1 MDNYVGKTLNGCYEI
16 QEIIGVGGMAV
27 VYKAYDNM
35 SQRTVAIKIMKD
47 EFLADEDFKRRF
59 KNESKAVALLS
70 HPNIVKVYDVS
81 FGDKLQY
88 MVMEYIDGI
97 SLKEYIAQQGSLTF
111 KETVH
116 FTTQI
121 LRAMQHAH
129 DKGIVHRDIKPQNIM
144 LLHNGLIKVTDF
156 GIARF
161 SRSDTRTMTGKAI
174 GSVHYISP
182 EQARGEATDERADI
196 YSVGVMLY
204 EMMTG
209 QLPFQSDNAVSV
221 AIMQLQADA
230 KKPSE
235 INPEIP
241 PALEEI
247 TMKAMQKNPAERYSS
262 ASEMLADFKTFRE
275 NPNVRFNYALYGD
288 NQATRPIDPADLKK
302 HIAADNYNKKDSG
315 KVVTRQMKNKLQVLK
330 YIAVACVT
338 VCIILMIVCIA
349 FASGGDKY
357 ECPDLSGMTY
367 EEVERLYGDYF
378 GDIIV
383 EAKYDNSHEIGT
395 VIAQSIFEGEKIK
408 EGTNITI
415 TISKG
420 TAGDE
425 TRVPNLSGKTIEE
438 ATELINIADLI
449 LKIEKE
455 ENSLYAQGAVIRTE
469 PAANTL
475 VYRKSVVTVYVN
487 ELKDSDNS
495 NAVKV
500 PNIKFQTYS
509 DAVKM
514 LEIAGL
520 EIGEVTKANSNYPEN
535 TIIVQAIKGDTYVEK
550 GSKIDLV
557 ISNGIKVPII
567 EFVLPRFATRVEGDI
582 VVYCNSQRQDELT
595 LNKMLLAGNK
605 ISIDLSNSVQNIDPN
620 AGTFKYEIHVVSPQI
635 DKVIF
640 TCEVD
645 FTTGEM
651 TNPISYVYSY
661 VPEVTGRDVENA
673 RALLESYGFVVETER
688 ILVEGNSAPVV
699 SQQYPEA
706 TESVVLTN
714 DFIARLI
721 VVVGEDYIG

>member
-47 EFLADEDFKRRF
+47 EFLTDEDFKRRF

-97 SLKEYIAQQGSLTF
+97 SLKEYIAQQGVLTW

-121 LRAMQHAH
+121 LKAMQHAH

-161 SRSDTRTMTGKAI
+161 SRSDTKTMTGKAI

-209 QLPFQSDNAVSV
+209 QVPFQSDNVVSV

-235 INPEIP
+235 INPDIP

-247 TMKAMQKNPAERYSS
+247 TMKAMKKNPAERYSS
-262 ASEMLADFKTFRE
+262 ASEMLGDFKMFRE
-275 NPNVRFNYALYGD
+275 NPNVRFNYNLHND
-288 NQATRPIDPADLKK
+288 SQATKAINTDELKR
-302 HIAADNYNKKDSG
+302 INDNDKD
-315 KVVTRQMKNKLQVLK
+315 KTETKIVTRQMKNKLQLLK
-330 YIAVACVT
+330 YIAIACVT
-338 VCIILMIVCIA
+338 VCIVLLIVCIA
-349 FASGGDKY
+349 FASSDAQY
-357 ECPDLSGMTY
+357 ECPGLNGLTY
-367 EEVERLYGDYF
+367 EEVESAYGAVF

-383 EAKYDNSHEIGT
+383 EAKYDNTHEIGT
-395 VIAQSIFEGEKIK
+395 VIAQSIAKGEKIK

-425 TRVPNLSGKTIEE
+425 TRVPNLSGKTLEE
-438 ATELINIADLI
+438 ATELINIADLV
-449 LKIEKE
+449 LRIEKE
-455 ENSLYAQGAVIRTE
+455 ENSLYSPGVVIRTE

-475 VYRKSVVTVYVN
+475 VYRKSVVTIYINEGGESTKVN
-487 ELKDSDNS
+487 
-495 NAVKV
+495 KV
-500 PNIKFQTYS
+500 PNVKYQTYD
-509 DAVKM
+509 DAVRA
-514 LEIAGL
+514 LTLAGL
-520 EIGEVTKANSNYPEN
+520 EVGEVTEANSNYPKGMV
-535 TIIVQAIKGDTYVEK
+535 ISQAIKGDTMVEE
-550 GSKIDLV
+550 GSKIDIV
-557 ISNGIKVPII
+557 ISNGIKVPVI
-567 EFVLPRFATRVEGDI
+567 EFTLPKFPTRVEGDI
-582 VVYCNSQRQDELT
+582 IVYCNSQRQDDLT
-595 LNKMLLAGNK
+595 LSGMLLAGNK
-605 ISIDLSNSVQNIDPN
+605 VSVDLSTSIQNIDPEK
-620 AGTFKYEIHVVSPQI
+620 GPYKYEIHVVSPKI

-640 TCEVD
+640 SCDVD
-645 FTTGEM
+645 FTTGE
-651 TNPISYVYSY
+651 TTDKKSYVYSF
-661 VPEVTGRDVENA
+661 VPDVKGRSVESA
-673 RALLESYGFVVETER
+673 RAILESYGFAVEEER
-688 ILVEGNSAPVV
+688 VTVEGASAPIV
-699 SQQYPEA
+699 SEQYPDSS
-706 TESVVLTN
+706 ESVYLTS
-714 DFIARLI
+714 AVTVRLI
-721 VVVGEDYIG
+721 VTVGEEYIVE

>member
-97 SLKEYIAQQGSLTF
+97 SLKEYIAQQGVLTW

-121 LRAMQHAH
+121 LKAMQHAH

-161 SRSDTRTMTGKAI
+161 SRSDTKTMTGKAI

-235 INPEIP
+235 INPDVP
-241 PALEEI
+241 AALEEI
-247 TMKAMQKNPAERYSS
+247 TLKAMKKNPAERYSS
-262 ASEMLADFKTFRE
+262 ASEMLADFKMFKE
-275 NPNVRFNYALYGD
+275 NPNVRFNYELETSD
-288 NQATRPIDPADLKK
+288 NQATRTINTADLKRVT
-302 HIAADNYNKKDSG
+302 DSEKKENG
-315 KVVTRQMKNKLQVLK
+315 KIVTRQMKNKLQLLK
-330 YIAVACVT
+330 YVAIACVT
-338 VCIILMIVCIA
+338 VCIVLLIVCIA
-349 FASGGDKY
+349 FASGETKY
-357 ECPDLSGMTY
+357 ECPDLSGLTY
-367 EEVERLYGDYF
+367 EEVERAYGDVF

-383 EAKYDNSHEIGT
+383 EAKYDNTHEIGT
-395 VIAQSIFEGEKIK
+395 VIGQSIADGDKIK

-425 TRVPNLSGKTIEE
+425 TRVPNLSGKTLEE

-455 ENSLYAQGAVIRTE
+455 ENNLYAPGVVIRTE
-469 PAANTL
+469 PVANTL
-475 VYRKSVVTVYVN
+475 VYRKSVVTIYIN
-487 ELKDSDNS
+487 EGVDNTKT
-495 NAVKV
+495 NKV
-500 PNIKFQTYS
+500 PNIKYQTFE
-509 DAVKM
+509 DAERA
-514 LEIAGL
+514 LSIAGL
-520 EIGEVTKANSNYPEN
+520 EVGEVTEANSNYPKGMV
-535 TIIVQAIKGDTYVEK
+535 IAQAIKGDTMVEK
-550 GSKIDLV
+550 GSKIDIV
-557 ISNGIKVPII
+557 ISNGIKVPVI
-567 EFVLPRFATRVEGDI
+567 EFTLPRFSTRVEGDI
-582 VVYCNSQRQDELT
+582 VVYCNSQRQDDLT
-595 LNKMLLAGNK
+595 LSGMLLAGNK
-605 ISIDLSNSVQNIDPN
+605 ISIDLSNSVQNIDPE
-620 AGTFKYEIHVVSPQI
+620 AGLYKYEIHVVSPQI

-645 FTTGEM
+645 FKTGEL
-651 TNPISYVYSY
+651 TEEVSYIYSY
-661 VPEVTGRDVENA
+661 VPDVTGRSVESA
-673 RALLESYGFVVETER
+673 REMLTSYGFAVEMER
-688 ILVEGNSAPVV
+688 ITVEGNSAPVV
-699 SQQYPEA
+699 SEQYPENS
-706 TESVVLTN
+706 ESVYLTG
-714 DFIARLI
+714 DVVVRLI
-721 VVVGEDYIG
+721 VVVGEGYIGE

>member
-47 EFLADEDFKRRF
+47 EFLADEDFRRRF

-97 SLKEYIAQQGSLTF
+97 SLKEYIAQQGVLTW

-121 LRAMQHAH
+121 LKAMQHAH

-161 SRSDTRTMTGKAI
+161 SRSDTKTMTGKAI

-235 INPEIP
+235 VNPDVP

-247 TMKAMQKNPAERYSS
+247 TLKAMKKNPAERYSS
-262 ASEMLADFKTFRE
+262 ASEMLADFKTFKE
-275 NPNVRFNYALYGD
+275 NPNVRFNYEFASD
-288 NQATRPIDPADLKK
+288 NQATRTINTADLKRMS
-302 HIAADNYNKKDSG
+302 DSEKEPANT
-315 KVVTRQMKNKLQVLK
+315 KVVTRQMKNKLQLLK
-330 YIAVACVT
+330 YIAIACVT
-338 VCIILMIVCIA
+338 VCIVLLIVCIA
-349 FASGGDKY
+349 FASGDTKY
-357 ECPDLSGMTY
+357 ECPDLSGFTY
-367 EEVERLYGDYF
+367 DEVESAYGDVF
-378 GDIIV
+378 GEISV
-383 EAKYDNSHEIGT
+383 EERYDNTHDIGT
-395 VIAQSIFEGEKIK
+395 VIGQSIAEGEKIK

-425 TRVPNLSGKTIEE
+425 TRVPNLSGKTLEE
-438 ATELINIADLI
+438 ATELINIADLV

-455 ENSLYAQGAVIRTE
+455 ENSLYSPGVVIRTE
-469 PAANTL
+469 PVANSL
-475 VYRKSVVTVYVN
+475 VYRKSVITIYIN
-487 ELKDSDNS
+487 EGGDNTKT
-495 NAVKV
+495 NKV
-500 PNIKFQTYS
+500 PNIKYQTYT
-509 DAVKM
+509 DAEKA
-514 LEIAGL
+514 LKIAGL
-520 EIGEVTKANSNYPEN
+520 EVGEVTEANSNYPKGMV
-535 TIIVQAIKGDTYVEK
+535 IAQAVKGDTLVEK
-550 GSKIDLV
+550 GSKVDLV
-557 ISNGIKVPII
+557 ISNGIKVPVI
-567 EFVLPRFATRVEGDI
+567 EFILPRFPTRVEGDI
-582 VVYCNSQRQDELT
+582 IVYCNSQRQDDLT
-595 LNKMLLAGNK
+595 LNGMLLAGNK
-605 ISIDLSNSVQNIDPN
+605 ISIDLSNSVQNIDPE
-620 AGTFKYEIHVVSPQI
+620 AGTYKYEIHVVSPQI

-651 TNPISYVYSY
+651 TEDVSYVYSF
-661 VPEVTGRDVENA
+661 VPDVTGRSVESA
-673 RALLESYGFVVETER
+673 RAMLESYGFTVEVETVVVE
-688 ILVEGNSAPVV
+688 GSSAPVV
-699 SQQYPEA
+699 SEQYPE
-706 TESVVLTN
+706 TDELVYLTS
-714 DFIARLI
+714 DVIVRLI
-721 VVVGEDYIG
+721 VVVGEGYIGE